1 MKSLKEGVERI
12 DLGRNIWKDFNLRDE
27 QRKRQ
32 LQIELIKSGCRNRK
46 NRNSSNKNSEQADD
60 SKWHT
65 HILDSTVY
73 CIIK

>member
-32 LQIELIKSGCRNRK
+32 LQIELIK
-46 NRNSSNKNSEQADD
+46 
-60 SKWHT
+60 KW
-65 HILDSTVY
+65 L
-73 CIIK
+73 